1 MLSAGIPV
9 FEQLAD
15 SYNRLGE
22 EEEGDP
28 EAHRCLRRL
37 CKVGLEIVQVQAAL
51 IGLNEG
57 KKKCYRAAA
66 QLEERLLSEGCP
78 SASAVRRVHSVPSQQ
93 GRP

>member
-1 MLSAGIPV
+1 MLSAGTPV
-9 FEQLAD
+9 FEQLAAD

-57 KKKCYRAAA
+57 KKKCYRAAV
-66 QLEERLLSEGCP
+66 QLEERLRSEGAP
-78 SASAVRRVHSVPSQQ
+78 QRLASKGDHDVPRAQ
-93 GRP
+93 R